1 MKTTTGRNYLV
12 FLLSFLGLGALG
24 GGGLLIISPG
34 GNLIGMPLSIL
45 EKSPFN
51 SFLIPGGILFILL
64 GIAPCLLTF
73 ALIRKPASAF
83 AEKLNCYHDM
93 HWSWTYSIYM
103 AFILIAWIQLEM
115 VFIQAVS
122 WLHTFYM
129 ILAMVILFVTLL
141 PTVRDLY
148 KNHPNKI

>member
-1 MKTTTGRNYLV
+1 MKTTKGRNYLI
-12 FLLSFLGLGALG
+12 FLLGFLGLGALG

-34 GNLIGMPLSIL
+34 GNLIGMPLSML
-45 EKSPFN
+45 EKSPFY
-51 SFLIPGGILFILL
+51 SFFIPGIILFILL

-93 HWSWTYSIYM
+93 HWSWTYCIYM
-103 AFILIAWIQLEM
+103 AFMLIAWIQIEM
-115 VFIQAVS
+115 IFLQAVS